1 MWRIYW
7 QKVSIKMLLFEIPA
21 ELLSRASL
29 QENTLWF
36 LHSLQDHQAQLHLCD
51 DLDHISY
58 FQLQLIFVLRDVAEL
73 GFAPPLADLLPWRA
87 EGEEGNNRVH
97 FFKILFSCSESCLSS
112 ITCRFVA
119 EVLGRITIWSSN
131 AICDSFLGSNKVYV

>member
-1 MWRIYW
+1 
-7 QKVSIKMLLFEIPA
+7 MLMFEIPA

-29 QENTLWF
+29 QENTVVP
-36 LHSLQDHQAQLHLCD
+36 SLQDHQAQLHLCD

-87 EGEEGNNRVH
+87 EGEEGNNKVH
-97 FFKILFSCSESCLSS
+97 FFHDFFFPAANL
-112 ITCRFVA
+112 
-119 EVLGRITIWSSN
+119 
-131 AICDSFLGSNKVYV
+131 VYNL